1 TGSAGMDVD
10 TTVDI
15 TITDSAVHLID
26 TNVKGP
32 LGDGLSVFLL
42 GRSSASKKGLDV
54 IPGVID
60 ADYQGVI
67 KITVRTFFPPASIPK
82 GSRIA
87 QLVHFKACVP
97 CTGLKEWGTGG
108 FGSTGKP
115 EVYWAMDIT
124 RGKPDKQVTLT
135 HPNGESI
142 TRRLTIDTGAD
153 VTIIS

>member
-1 TGSAGMDVD
+1 GSAGMDVE
-10 TTVDI
+10 TTVDL
-15 TITDSAVHLID
+15 TITDSAVHLVE

-32 LGDGLSVFLL
+32 LEGGLSAFLL
-42 GRSSASKKGLDV
+42 QRSSSKRGLDV

-67 KITVRTFFPPASIPK
+67 KIMVRTFFPPVSIPK

-87 QLVHFKACVP
+87 QLVTFKSCVP
-97 CTGLKEWGTGG
+97 CTGLNERGAGG
-108 FGSTGKP
+108 FGSTGNP
-115 EVYWAMDIT
+115 EVHWTMDIM

-135 HPNGESI
+135 HPNGNSI
-142 TRRLTIDTGAD
+142 TKRLTIDTGAD

>member
-1 TGSAGMDVD
+1 GSARMDVE

-15 TITDSAVHLID
+15 TITDSAVHLVE

-32 LGDGLSVFLL
+32 LEGGLSAFLL
-42 GRSSASKKGLDV
+42 GRSSASQRGLDV

-67 KITVRTFFPPASIPK
+67 KIMLRTFFPPVSILK

-87 QLVHFKACVP
+87 QLVPFKSCVP
-97 CTGLKEWGTGG
+97 CTGLKERGTGG
-108 FGSTGKP
+108 FGSTGNP
-115 EVYWAMDIT
+115 EVYWAMDIM

-135 HPNGESI
+135 HPNGNSI
-142 TRRLTIDTGAD
+142 TKRLTIDTVAD